1 MLVRCEDVALILP
14 RAVDVGEP
22 VDEAVQHHVN
32 SCLVCQAE
40 LASGL
45 ANGRSSTT
53 SEPWSSSESARL
65 RLRRWVIE
73 DEVLAV
79 IRYSHVENCA
89 SPRNF
94 RMAFQARR

>member
-1 MLVRCEDVALILP
+1 M
-14 RAVDVGEP
+14 
-22 VDEAVQHHVN
+22 
-32 SCLVCQAE
+32 
-40 LASGL
+40 
-45 ANGRSSTT
+45 T

-73 DEVLAV
+73 DAVLAV

-89 SPRNF
+89 SPRKR